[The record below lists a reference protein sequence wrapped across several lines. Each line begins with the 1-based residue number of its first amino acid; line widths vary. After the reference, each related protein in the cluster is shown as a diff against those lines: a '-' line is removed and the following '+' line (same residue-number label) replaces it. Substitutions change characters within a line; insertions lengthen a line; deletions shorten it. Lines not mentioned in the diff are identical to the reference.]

1 MTQALLG
8 PSATQR
14 RIGLGP
20 LALLALASVASWL
33 VAEAWSSRRPD
44 PNEAIMLRAARAV
57 QAAAS
62 ALRAEKEARGLM
74 QPADLDP
81 NRTGMIGQEFT
92 AITTTVGDIQSK
104 RTATNPDLAAVLVR
118 RLAAL
123 KLPAG
128 TPVVMVTSGSFVGG
142 NVAAIA
148 AVEALGL
155 QPVVLASLSASMYGA
170 NDPDFT
176 WADMAGLLR
185 RRGIIATPI
194 TVAVMGG
201 ENGSGKGI
209 DAEGTTALRA
219 AVAREGIPLIEAD
232 ALAGVVDKL
241 LEAARR
247 AMPPGRE
254 PGLVVNVGG
263 ALVALGNCRESFAV
277 QPGLGHVAATCTQGV
292 PGVVLRLSDQRMP
305 VLHLL
310 NFKRLAAEF
319 GLPVD
324 PVPLPAPG
332 ETRTIYR
339 RQ

>member
-1 MTQALLG
+1 MSEILLG
-8 PSATQR
+8 PQTTTR
-14 RIGLGP
+14 RIGLVP
-20 LALLALASVASWL
+20 LALLAIASLACWL
-33 VAEAWSSRRPD
+33 LAEAWARQRPD
-44 PNEAIMLRAARAV
+44 ADADAMLRAARAV
-57 QAAAS
+57 QAAAGV
-62 ALRAEKEARGLM
+62 LRAEKEARGLM
-74 QPADLDP
+74 QPADIDP

-92 AITTTVGDIQSK
+92 SITTTVGDIQSK

-118 RLAAL
+118 RLAGL
-123 KLPAG
+123 RLPPG

-155 QPVVLASLSASMYGA
+155 RPIVLASLSASMYGA

-194 TVAVMGG
+194 AVAVLGG
-201 ENGSGKGI
+201 ENGSGRGM
-209 DAEGTTALRA
+209 DPDGAAALRA
-219 AVAREGIPLIEAD
+219 SVAREGIPLLEAS
-232 ALAGVVDKL
+232 ALPEIVDKL
-241 LEAARR
+241 VSAARG
-247 AMPPGRE
+247 ALPAGTE

-277 QPGLGHVAATCTQGV
+277 QPGLGHAPATCTQGT
-292 PGVVLRLSDQRMP
+292 PGVVLRMADQRMP

-332 ETRTIYR
+332 ETSKIDR